1 MKRFS
6 VLVLITFVALA
17 SSAWSQA
24 VPQCRKHKI
33 ITFDVPGAGTGAG
46 QGTFAYVIA
55 PGGWIAGNYVD
66 PSGVYRGFL
75 RTPDGAITKFDV
87 PGMGM
92 GTGQGAV
99 AVWGINPGMQVAGH
113 YLDPNN
119 VNHGF
124 LRTRHG
130 KITTFDVPGA
140 GTDPGQGTNGE
151 AINPA
156 GVILG
161 DYWDAN
167 NVLHGYLRAPDGTLT
182 TFDAPDAGS
191 GAGQGTYTAIFSGI
205 SPEGVT
211 VGEYLDNNN
220 IWHGYLRASDGT
232 ITEFDN
238 PNAGTGVGQGTL
250 SVGIN
255 PAGEIVGLYLDA
267 NNLFHGYLRAPDGSF
282 TEVESPG
289 AGTGTYQGTSA
300 CEFMACFGSINPA
313 GTVTDAYADAS
324 NVVHGFLRTPDGKFT
339 TFDAPGAG
347 SGNYQGTQPTGINA
361 EGAITGFYVDANGV
375 YHGFVRRDDSSR

>member
-1 MKRFS
+1 MKRISILMLILFTC
-6 VLVLITFVALA
+6 LV
-17 SSAWSQA
+17 SAAWPQA
-24 VPQCRKHKI
+24 QPQCKHKI
-33 ITFDVPGAGTGAG
+33 ITFDVPGAGRASG
-46 QGTFAYVIA
+46 QGTFAFGIVQ
-55 PGGWIAGNYVD
+55 GDWIEGNYID
-66 PSGVYRGFL
+66 AKGVYHGFL
-75 RTPDGAITKFDV
+75 RAPDGTITKFDV
-87 PGMGM
+87 PGMGK
-92 GTGQGAV
+92 GAGQGAV
-99 AVWGINPGMQVAGH
+99 AVWGMNPALQIAGH

-161 DYWDAN
+161 DYWDSN
-167 NVLHGYLRAPDGTLT
+167 NGLHGYLRAPDGTFT

-205 SPEGVT
+205 NPEGAA

-220 IWHGYLRASDGT
+220 
-232 ITEFDN
+232 
-238 PNAGTGVGQGTL
+238 
-250 SVGIN
+250 
-255 PAGEIVGLYLDA
+255 
-267 NNLFHGYLRAPDGSF
+267 LFHGYLRDPDGNITEFDDPYAGTGGGTGSLGISPAGEIWGWYFDTNSAFHGFLRATDGTF
-282 TEVESPG
+282 TEVDAPG
-289 AGTGTYQGTSA
+289 AGTGAGQGTTA
-300 CEFMACFGSINPA
+300 CVFMACLGGSNPA
-313 GTVTDAYADAS
+313 GTVTSGYVDAN
-324 NVVHGFLRTPDGKFT
+324 NVVHGFLRTPRGKFT

-347 SGNYQGTQPTGINA
+347 TGTYQGTEPTSINP

-375 YHGFVRRDDSSR
+375 YHGFLRSGHDKQ